1 MIFKYNGIFSF
12 FRICLK
18 PLVFLFIVLLFLSHN
33 KIYALGKSAG
43 NLFGQGSPGFLT
55 ESWGIIDG
63 LPVDSVVD
71 LTQCERGFIW
81 FTTYE
86 GIVRFDGLEFRVYNT
101 TTNPELTTNRF
112 TWIERDKNDPSLIWI
127 VPEYGGLV
135 LLENGTFRYF
145 DDSNGFTD
153 AIAVRPVYWNET
165 TFFGTYSGLFFYNH
179 TEGKMEQFSIENSD
193 SLSSYITW
201 AVVGGNGK
209 LYLTTLNEIIVLD
222 PEFKV
227 EILNFE
233 NYHPDRLHIS
243 SFDNGVFIFV
253 SNKLYVS
260 TDNEL
265 IRLNFDVRH
274 KTSSSIGK
282 VVFED
287 RLYFSSETGMSVFE
301 INNNFSESFVAI
313 NHSEIGL
320 LTSVVLNV
328 NNYNY
333 LITRKG
339 YTISFKNDEEIIP
352 EISSQSIQ
360 SGISRYLLDRDGNI
374 WFSTLLGGLVRLT
387 RPVASSLRTDT
398 AATDDRLIGIYED
411 NEGNFWIST
420 RRSKVYRVSES
431 GITEEIQILSDRIAG
446 FEIYAFATG
455 ADGAL
460 YAGLNR
466 WGIGKL
472 GPDGFFELLDLG
484 FPVETLEIRALH
496 ITDDGVLWVGLFDG
510 LVKLKNGV
518 SVNFPCEEELHHAF
532 VQQIIPVESGGIWLT
547 SLRRGVFYINTETGS
562 CRNYTVADGL
572 GNNSVR
578 GVYPD
583 RYDAGTVW
591 FATEGGGLSRL
602 RDGEFRTISSANG
615 LHRDLLHNVIE
626 DYNGRLWM
634 STNQGIFFVNKAEV
648 NRFMDG
654 EVSRI
659 RPTVFTE
666 REGLANSEGNGGF
679 QNSFVLRENGD
690 LFFSTQTGLA
700 FFRTSEIQ
708 ENVRQPVPV
717 IDSFFTLTGVYEL
730 PDKIVLQ
737 PGENDF
743 TITYTGINFDA
754 PRATQF
760 WYKLDG
766 YDESWNLA
774 GSRRAVSYTNL
785 PPRSYTFWLSTA
797 GPIDQGG
804 DPAAFAQLVIIKEP
818 HFYQTWWFRILS
830 FIFGVL
836 LLFNFYRYRIR
847 AFERQKRMLKQ
858 KVDERTRELQ
868 AEKEAALLQQQFIA
882 VQAAD
887 LRKLNQEKD
896 RFFSVIAHDLRG
908 PFSGIRGLIDL
919 LLDHRDELDEEK
931 FEEVLSLLKGSADNH
946 SELLEN
952 LLGWA
957 RIQLKH
963 VKPVLKAAD
972 ASDRMN
978 QAARAWE
985 LPAKNKSITLVF
997 RLESF
1002 EMITDLNM
1010 LDAILRNLIHNAIKF
1025 SWPQSEIILKCYTAE
1040 NQGIFEIQD
1049 FGTGMSEKQLKNL
1062 FTLNKEVSHK
1072 GTQDEAGSGLG
1083 LVLISEMVKVLNGKI
1098 EAQSEKGKGTLMRVS
1113 FPLSAPQDA
1122 A

>member
-1 MIFKYNGIFSF
+1 MIFKYNGTLSF
-12 FRICLK
+12 FQICLK
-18 PLVFLFIVLLFLSHN
+18 PLFFLFIVLLYFSYS
-33 KIYALGKSAG
+33 KVYAFGNSAG
-43 NLFGQGSPGFLT
+43 NLFGQGSPYFLT
-55 ESWGIIDG
+55 ESWGVIDG

-71 LTQCERGFIW
+71 LTQCDRGFIW
-81 FTTYE
+81 LTTYE
-86 GIVRFDGLEFRVYNT
+86 GIVRFDGFEFRVYNT

-112 TWIERDKNDPSLIWI
+112 TWIERDENDPSLIWI

-153 AIAVRPVYWNET
+153 AISVRPVYWNET
-165 TFFGTYSGLFFYNH
+165 TVFGTYSGVFVYNH

-209 LYLTTLNEIIVLD
+209 LYLTTLKEIIVLD

-233 NYHPDRLHIS
+233 NYHPDRLHLRT
-243 SFDNGVFIFV
+243 FDDGMFIFV

-265 IRLNFDVRH
+265 VRLDFDLRH
-274 KTSSSIGK
+274 KTSNGIGK
-282 VVFED
+282 VVSEN
-287 RLYFSSETGMSVFE
+287 RLYFSSETGMSVFD
-301 INNNFSESFVAI
+301 INNNFRETYVDI
-313 NHSEIGL
+313 NHLEIGL
-320 LTSVVLNV
+320 LSSVVLDFDS
-328 NNYNY
+328 YNY

-374 WFSTLLGGLVRLT
+374 WFSTFLGGLVRLT

-431 GITEEIQILSDRIAG
+431 GISEEIQIFSDLISG

-455 ADGAL
+455 ADGAF

-466 WGIGKL
+466 WGIGRL

-496 ITDDGVLWVGLFDG
+496 ITDDGILWVGLFDG

-518 SVNFPCEEELHHAF
+518 SVNFPCEEELHHVF

-547 SLRRGVFYINTETGS
+547 SLRRGVFYINTKTGS

-654 EVSRI
+654 EMIRI

-666 REGLANSEGNGGF
+666 REGLANAEGNGGF

-700 FFRTSEIQ
+700 FFRTSQIQ

-717 IDSFFTLTGVYEL
+717 IDSFLTSTGVYEL

-766 YDESWNLA
+766 YDEFWNLA
-774 GSRRAVSYTNL
+774 GTRRAVSYTNL
-785 PPRSYTFWLSTA
+785 PPRSYTFRLSTTDPTDPA
-797 GPIDQGG
+797 A

-818 HFYQTWWFRILS
+818 HFFQTWWFRVLS
-830 FIFGVL
+830 LIFGVVL
-836 LLFNFYRYRIR
+836 LINFYRYRIR
-847 AFERQKRMLKQ
+847 AFERQERLLMD

-868 AEKEAALLQQQFIA
+868 AEKEAALLQQQFIEI
-882 VQAAD
+882 QAAD

-896 RFFSVIAHDLRG
+896 RFFSIIAHDLRG

-919 LLDHRDELDEEK
+919 LLEHRDELDEEK

-963 VKPVLKAAD
+963 IKPVLKTAD
-972 ASDRMN
+972 ASDKMN

-985 LPAKNKSITLVF
+985 LPAKNKNITLVF

-1002 EMITDLNM
+1002 KLLTDQNM

-1025 SWPQSEIILKCYTAE
+1025 SWPQSEIILRCYTAD

-1049 FGTGMSEKQLKNL
+1049 FGTGMSVKQLENL

-1072 GTQDEAGSGLG
+1072 GTQNEAGSGLG
-1083 LVLISEMVKVLNGKI
+1083 LVLISEMVKVLNGRI

-1113 FPLSAPQDA
+1113 FPLGAPQDA